1 MSIVFLDPT
10 GGTTTRESGLA
21 PRRVR
26 TLNGKTVGLLN
37 NTKVKADYILDA
49 VSDLLAER
57 YSVKEFV
64 RVTKEHFARPM
75 SEQIADD
82 MASRCD
88 VIITAIG
95 SCGACSVGSVAD
107 AIMFEQRGV
116 QAAAVLTDAFI
127 KAGDAMARRYGMN
140 GYRYATLPHPVE
152 NLSREESR
160 ERVGGIVEEIAS
172 ILGLVALPVE
182 DETLVPLLNR

>member
-1 MSIVFLDPT
+1 MSIALLDPT
-10 GGTTTRESGLA
+10 GQTTTRQSGLA
-21 PRRVR
+21 PRKVR

-49 VSDLLAER
+49 VADLLSER

-75 SEQIADD
+75 SDAIGDD

-88 VIITAIG
+88 VVITAIG

-116 QAAAVLTDAFI
+116 QAAAILTDAFV
-127 KAGDAMARRYGMN
+127 KAGDAMARRYGMSD
-140 GYRYATLPHPVE
+140 YRYALLPHPVE
-152 NLSREESR
+152 NLSRDESHD
-160 ERVGGIVEEIAS
+160 RVAGIVDEIAS

-182 DETLVPLLNR
+182 DDVPLLTAAR